1 MGFNCG
7 VIGLPNVGKS
17 TIFNALTCAGAE
29 VANYPFCTIDP
40 NAGIVHVPDERL
52 EKLASVIKPP
62 KVTYTTM
69 EFIDIAGLV
78 RGASKGEG
86 LGNQFLGHIREVDAI
101 VHIVRCFDNP
111 DIAHI
116 YGPIDPAR
124 DIEIINMELILADL
138 DTLGKRISKTDK
150 IVKTGDKTARKALEV
165 YQRFTEALYKGMP
178 ARNVPLQSDEKEILD
193 EAHLLTSKKVVYV
206 ANVDEKVLKENG
218 PYIAKVR
225 ELAAKEGSRVA
236 VICGDLEME
245 IAKLDK
251 EERKD
256 FLQDLGLKESGLQQ
270 LIREGYALLDLIT
283 FYTTVGPELRAW
295 TIRKGTKAPQAAGK
309 IHTDMER
316 GFIRAEVLHY
326 EDFTRSAGI
335 VPAKEK
341 GLLHFQGKDYE
352 IVDGDI
358 VYFRFNV

>member
-7 VIGLPNVGKS
+7 IIGLPNVGKS
-17 TIFNALTCAGAE
+17 TIFNALTSAGAE

-40 NAGIVHVPDERL
+40 NAGIVLVPDERL
-52 EKLASVIKPP
+52 ETIASVIKPP

-116 YGPIDPAR
+116 YGPIDPVR

-138 DTLGKRISKTDK
+138 DTIGKRIAKTEK
-150 IVKTGDKTARKALEV
+150 LAKVGDKAARKALEV
-165 YQRFTEALYKGMP
+165 CQRFEDALKRGIP
-178 ARNVPLQSDEKEILD
+178 ARNLAVQDDERDILT
-193 EAHLLTSKKVVYV
+193 EAHLLTSKKVLYV
-206 ANVDEKVLKENG
+206 ANVSEKVLKEDG

-225 ELAAKEGSRVA
+225 EVAAQEGSRVA

-251 EERKD
+251 NERKD
-256 FLQDLGLKESGLQQ
+256 FLEDLGLKESGLQQ

-295 TIRKGTKAPQAAGK
+295 TVPRGTKAPQAAGK

-326 EDFTRSAGI
+326 EDFVRSGGI
-335 VPAKEK
+335 APAKEK
-341 GLLHFQGKDYE
+341 GLLLFQGKDY
-352 IVDGDI
+352 IVNDGDI

>member
-52 EKLASVIKPP
+52 DKIASVIRPP
-62 KVTYTTM
+62 KVTHTTM

-78 RGASKGEG
+78 KGASKGEG

-116 YGPIDPAR
+116 YGPIDPVR

-150 IVKTGDKTARKALEV
+150 IVRTGDKTSRKALEI
-165 YQRFTEALYKGMP
+165 YQRFTDTLYKGIP
-178 ARNVPLQSDEKEILD
+178 ARNVPLHDDEREILD
-193 EAHLLTSKKVVYV
+193 EAHLLTSKKVLYV
-206 ANVDEKVLKENG
+206 ANVSEKVLKEDG
-218 PYIAKVR
+218 PYISRVR
-225 ELAAKEGSRVA
+225 EVAAKEGSGVV

-245 IAKLDK
+245 IAKLDRA
-251 EERKD
+251 ERKD
-256 FLQDLGLKESGLQQ
+256 FLEDLGLQESGLQQ

-295 TIRKGTKAPQAAGK
+295 TVRKGTKAPQAAGK

-316 GFIRAEVLHY
+316 GFIRAEVLRY
-326 EDFTRSAGI
+326 EDFIHAGSI
-335 VPAKEK
+335 AQAKEK
-341 GLLHFQGKDYE
+341 GLLHFQGKEYE
-352 IVDGDI
+352 ILDGDI
-358 VYFRFNV
+358 VYFRFNP

>member
-52 EKLASVIKPP
+52 ERIASVVKPP

-101 VHIVRCFDNP
+101 VHVIRCFDNP

-150 IVKTGDKTARKALEV
+150 IVKTGDKTAKKSLDV
-165 YQRFTEALYKGMP
+165 YRRFTDALYKGIP
-178 ARNVPLQSDEKEILD
+178 ARNVPVQDDEREILD
-193 EAHLLTSKKVVYV
+193 EAHLLTSKKVLYV
-206 ANVDEKVLKENG
+206 ANVSEKVLKEEG
-218 PYIAKVR
+218 PYISKVR
-225 ELAAKEGSRVA
+225 EMAAKEGSGVV

-251 EERKD
+251 EERRD
-256 FLQDLGLKESGLQQ
+256 FLADLGLKESGLQQ

-283 FYTTVGPELRAW
+283 FYTTVGPELKAW
-295 TIRKGTKAPQAAGK
+295 TIRRGTKAPKAAGK

-316 GFIRAEVLHY
+316 GFIRAEILHY
-326 EDFTRSAGI
+326 EDFVRSGGI
-335 VPAKEK
+335 AQAKEK

-352 IVDGDI
+352 IIDGDI

>member
-7 VIGLPNVGKS
+7 IIGLPNVGKS
-17 TIFNALTCAGAE
+17 TIFNALTSAGAE

-40 NAGIVHVPDERL
+40 NAGIVLVPDERL
-52 EKLASVIKPP
+52 EMIASIIKPP

-116 YGPIDPAR
+116 YGPIDPVR

-138 DTLGKRISKTDK
+138 DTIGKRIAKTEK
-150 IVKTGDKTARKALEV
+150 LAKVGDKTAHKALEV
-165 YQRFTEALYKGMP
+165 YQRFEDALKKGIP
-178 ARNVPLQSDEKEILD
+178 ARNIAVQDDEREILN
-193 EAHLLTSKKVVYV
+193 EAHLLTTKKVLYV
-206 ANVDEKVLKENG
+206 ANVSEKVLKENG

-225 ELAAKEGSRVA
+225 EVAAKEGSRVA

-245 IAKLDK
+245 IANLDRD
-251 EERKD
+251 ERKD
-256 FLQDLGLKESGLQQ
+256 FLEDLGLKESGLQQ
-270 LIREGYALLDLIT
+270 IIREGYALLDLIT

-295 TIRKGTKAPQAAGK
+295 TVPRGTKAPQAAGK

-316 GFIRAEVLHY
+316 GFIRAEVLRY
-326 EDFTRSAGI
+326 DDFIRAGGI
-335 VPAKEK
+335 APAKEK

-352 IVDGDI
+352 IADGNI

>member
-1 MGFNCG
+1 
-7 VIGLPNVGKS
+7 
-17 TIFNALTCAGAE
+17 
-29 VANYPFCTIDP
+29 
-40 NAGIVHVPDERL
+40 
-52 EKLASVIKPP
+52 
-62 KVTYTTM
+62 
-69 EFIDIAGLV
+69 
-78 RGASKGEG
+78 
-86 LGNQFLGHIREVDAI
+86 
-101 VHIVRCFDNP
+101 
-111 DIAHI
+111 
-116 YGPIDPAR
+116 
-124 DIEIINMELILADL
+124 MELILADL

-193 EAHLLTSKKVVYV
+193 EAHLLTSKKVLYV

-225 ELAAKEGSRVA
+225 EVAAKEGSRVA

-295 TIRKGTKAPQAAGK
+295 TIRRGTKAPQAAGK

-326 EDFTRSAGI
+326 EDFIRAGGI
-335 VPAKEK
+335 APAREK
-341 GLLHFQGKDYE
+341 GLLHFQGKEQE
-352 IVDGDI
+352 IADGDI

>member
-40 NAGIVHVPDERL
+40 NAGIVHVPDERI
-52 EKLASVIKPP
+52 EKIASVIKPP

-78 RGASKGEG
+78 KGASRGEG

-101 VHIVRCFDNP
+101 VHVIRCFDNP

-138 DTLGKRISKTDK
+138 DTLAKRIAKTDK
-150 IVKTGDKTARKALEV
+150 VIRTGDKTARKALDV
-165 YQRFTEALYKGMP
+165 YRRFTDTLGRGIP
-178 ARNVPLQSDEKEILD
+178 ARNVPVQDDEQEILD
-193 EAHLLTSKKVVYV
+193 EAHLLTSKKVLYV
-206 ANVDEKVLKENG
+206 ANVSEKVLKEDG

-225 ELAAKEGSRVA
+225 EVAAKEGSGVVA
-236 VICGDLEME
+236 ICGDLEME
-245 IAKLDK
+245 IAKLDRT
-251 EERKD
+251 ERKD
-256 FLQDLGLKESGLQQ
+256 FLEDLGLKESGLQQ

-309 IHTDMER
+309 IHTDMEK
-316 GFIRAEVLHY
+316 GFIRAEVLRY
-326 EDFTRSAGI
+326 EEFIRAGSI
-335 VPAKEK
+335 AQAREK
-341 GLLHFQGKDYE
+341 GLLHFQGKEYE
-352 IVDGDI
+352 IADGDI

>member
-7 VIGLPNVGKS
+7 IIGLPNVGKS
-17 TIFNALTCAGAE
+17 TLFNALTCAGAE

-52 EKLASVIKPP
+52 EHIASVIKPP

-116 YGPIDPAR
+116 YGPVDPVR

-138 DTLGKRISKTDK
+138 DTLAKRIAKTDK
-150 IVKTGDKTARKALEV
+150 TAKAGDKDARKALEV
-165 YQRFTEALYKGMP
+165 YRRFEDALRRGIP
-178 ARNVPLQSDEKEILD
+178 ARNLAVQEDDREILA
-193 EAHLLTSKKVVYV
+193 EAHLLTSKKVLYV
-206 ANVDEKVLKENG
+206 ANVSEKVLKEDG
-218 PYIAKVR
+218 AYIAKVR
-225 ELAAKEGSRVA
+225 EAAAKEGARVA

-245 IAKLDK
+245 IAKLDRS
-251 EERKD
+251 ERGE
-256 FLQDLGLKESGLQQ
+256 FLEDLGLKESGLQQ
-270 LIREGYALLDLIT
+270 IIREGYALLDLIT

-295 TIRKGTKAPQAAGK
+295 TIRRGTKAPQAAGK
-309 IHTDMER
+309 IHTDMEK

-326 EDFTRSAGI
+326 DDFLRAGSI
-335 VPAKEK
+335 AAAREK

>member
-17 TIFNALTCAGAE
+17 TIFNALTSAGAE

-52 EKLASVIKPP
+52 EKIASVIKPP
-62 KVTYTTM
+62 KVTCTTM

-116 YGPIDPAR
+116 YGPIDPVR

-165 YQRFTEALYKGMP
+165 YQQFTDTLYRGIP
-178 ARNVPLQSDEKEILD
+178 ARNVPMQDDERAILD
-193 EAHLLTSKKVVYV
+193 ETHLLTSKKVLYV
-206 ANVDEKVLKENG
+206 ANVSEKVLKEDG
-218 PYIAKVR
+218 TYIAKVR
-225 ELAAKEGSRVA
+225 EMASKEGSGVV

-326 EDFTRSAGI
+326 EDFTRSEGI
-335 VPAKEK
+335 APAKEK

>member
-40 NAGIVHVPDERL
+40 NAGIVYVPDHRL
-52 EKLASVIKPP
+52 EKIASVVKPP

-86 LGNQFLGHIREVDAI
+86 LGNQFLGHIRQVDAI
-101 VHIVRCFDNP
+101 LHIVRCFDNP

-116 YGPIDPAR
+116 YGPIDPVL

-138 DTLGKRISKTDK
+138 ETLAKRLAKTEK
-150 IVKTGDKTARKALEV
+150 IIRTGDKTTRKALEV
-165 YQRFTEALYKGMP
+165 YQRFADALGRGIPM
-178 ARNVPLQSDEKEILD
+178 RNIPMHEDEREILD
-193 EAHLLTSKKVVYV
+193 EAQLLTSKKVLYV
-206 ANVDEKVLKENG
+206 ANVSEKVLKEDG
-218 PYIAKVR
+218 PYISKVR
-225 ELAAKEGSRVA
+225 DMAAKEGSGVV

-251 EERKD
+251 EERRD
-256 FLQDLGLKESGLQQ
+256 FLADLGLEESGLQQ
-270 LIREGYALLDLIT
+270 LIREGYTLLDLIT

-295 TIRKGTKAPQAAGK
+295 TIRKGTKAPRAAGK
-309 IHTDMER
+309 IHTDMEK

-326 EDFTRSAGI
+326 EDFLRVGGI
-335 VPAKEK
+335 AQAREK
-341 GLLHFQGKDYE
+341 GLLHFQGKEYD
-352 IVDGDI
+352 ILDGDI

>member
-1 MGFNCG
+1 
-7 VIGLPNVGKS
+7 
-17 TIFNALTCAGAE
+17 
-29 VANYPFCTIDP
+29 
-40 NAGIVHVPDERL
+40 
-52 EKLASVIKPP
+52 
-62 KVTYTTM
+62 
-69 EFIDIAGLV
+69 
-78 RGASKGEG
+78 
-86 LGNQFLGHIREVDAI
+86 VDAI

-165 YQRFTEALYKGMP
+165 YQQFTDTLYRGIP
-178 ARNVPLQSDEKEILD
+178 ARNVPMQDDERAILD
-193 EAHLLTSKKVVYV
+193 ETHLLTSKKVLYV
-206 ANVDEKVLKENG
+206 ANVSEEVLKEDG
-218 PYIAKVR
+218 TYIAKVR
-225 ELAAKEGSRVA
+225 EMASKEGSGVV

-326 EDFTRSAGI
+326 GDFIHAGSI
-335 VPAKEK
+335 AQAKEK

>member
-7 VIGLPNVGKS
+7 IIGLPNVGKS

-40 NAGIVHVPDERL
+40 NAGIVLVPDERL
-52 EKLASVIKPP
+52 ETIASVIKPP

-116 YGPIDPAR
+116 YGPIDPVR

-138 DTLGKRISKTDK
+138 DTIGKRIARTEKLAK
-150 IVKTGDKTARKALEV
+150 VGDKAARKALEV
-165 YQRFTEALYKGMP
+165 CQRFEDALKRGIP
-178 ARNVPLQSDEKEILD
+178 ARNLAVQDDERDILT
-193 EAHLLTSKKVVYV
+193 EAHLLTSKKVLYV
-206 ANVDEKVLKENG
+206 ANVSEKVLKEEG

-225 ELAAKEGSRVA
+225 EVAAREGSRVA

-251 EERKD
+251 NERRD
-256 FLQDLGLKESGLQQ
+256 FLEDLGLKESGLQQ

-295 TIRKGTKAPQAAGK
+295 TVPRGTKAPQAAGK

-316 GFIRAEVLHY
+316 GFIRAEVLRY
-326 EDFTRSAGI
+326 EDFVRAGGI
-335 VPAKEK
+335 APAKEK
-341 GLLHFQGKDYE
+341 GLLHFQGKDYA
-352 IVDGDI
+352 IADGDI